1 MRSPKIFLSGLTSL
15 IRKEQ
20 IDAVLVSG
28 DIFDTGTP
36 GNGRRSCITSSS
48 TGSRQYPG
56 LQAIVTGGNHDSPS
70 LLDAPQALLKHLR
83 IHVFGSITEHA
94 EDEIVEIADR
104 EGRPSLIV
112 CAVPYLRDRD
122 IRLSEPG
129 ESIEDKTR
137 KMEEGVQAHYRA
149 GHWART
155 EKTWAH
161 DRAGPDRCN
170 GPSFCQAERLFL
182 ATASVNS
189 MSEIL
194 HGSGRRRCATG
205 SIILHSDISMYP
217 R

>member
-1 MRSPKIFLSGLTSL
+1 MYYQFLNRVT
-15 IRKEQ
+15 
-20 IDAVLVSG
+20 AV
-28 DIFDTGTP
+28 
-36 GNGRRSCITSSS
+36 
-48 TGSRQYPG
+48 PG

-137 KMEEGVQAHYRA
+137 KMEEGVQAHYRQVIGLA
-149 GHWART
+149 RKKHGHITGQVPIVAMG
-155 EKTWAH
+155 H
-161 DRAGPDRCN
+161 
-170 GPSFCQAERLFL
+170 LF
-182 ATASVNS
+182 V
-189 MSEIL
+189 
-194 HGSGRRRCATG
+194 
-205 SIILHSDISMYP
+205 
-217 R
+217 